1 MYKRDDCDV
10 IKVELL
16 IIGKL
21 PLFGTTWFGAY
32 PDREYCFMPPLA
44 PLDEIHPT
52 IALEPTIPP
61 LGENPIAIYEF
72 WFGAER
78 MKLHMFEDV

>member
-1 MYKRDDCDV
+1 
-10 IKVELL
+10 
-16 IIGKL
+16 
-21 PLFGTTWFGAY
+21 
-32 PDREYCFMPPLA
+32 MPPLA
-44 PLDEIHPT
+44 PFDEIHPT